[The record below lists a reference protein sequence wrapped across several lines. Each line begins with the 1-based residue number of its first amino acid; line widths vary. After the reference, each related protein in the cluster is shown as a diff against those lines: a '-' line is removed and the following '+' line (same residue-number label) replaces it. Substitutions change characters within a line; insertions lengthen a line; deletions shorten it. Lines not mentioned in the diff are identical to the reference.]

1 MISVGIIGYGYW
13 GPNLA
18 RNVQENS
25 ALELKT
31 ICDTNAAA
39 LAKARERYPTIK
51 CVEDAGDIFSDET
64 IDAVMIATPVSTHYD
79 LASQSIKSGKHVL
92 VEKPMTNDV
101 QKAAELIGMAK
112 EKGRILMVD
121 HTFIYSP
128 AVQTLKEVIS
138 SGTLGDI
145 LYYDSVRVNLG
156 LFQHDINVIWDLA
169 PHDISIMYYLVGKV
183 PRWVSAYGA
192 SHVGN
197 GLENIAYVNLGFDDE
212 FLAHFH
218 VNWLAPVKIRQV
230 LIGGSRKMVVYN
242 DVEPT
247 EKIKIYDTGIDVT
260 TQEGIYKTLIQYRTG
275 DISVPHIENRET
287 LSVEMDHFVN
297 CVQNGTTPWT
307 DGQAGLEVVKVLQ
320 ATQES
325 IRQNGIPIELS

>member
-1 MISVGIIGYGYW
+1 MITVGIIGYGYW

-31 ICDTNAAA
+31 ICDSSSSA
-39 LAKARERYPTIK
+39 LANARRRYPSIRCT
-51 CVEDAGDIFSDET
+51 EDAEDIFSDGT
-64 IDAVMIATPVSTHYD
+64 IDAVMIATPVSTHFD
-79 LASQSIKSGKHVL
+79 LASRALKTGKHVL
-92 VEKPMTNDV
+92 VEKPMTDDV
-101 QKAAELIGMAK
+101 GKATELIHMAK
-112 EKGRILMVD
+112 EQNVILMVD

-128 AVQTLKEVIS
+128 AVQTLKRVVS
-138 SGTLGDI
+138 SGSLGDI

-169 PHDISIMYYLVGKV
+169 PHDISIMFYLVGKT
-183 PRWVSAYGA
+183 PKWVAATGA

-197 GLENIAYVNLGFDDE
+197 GLENIAYVNLGFEDE

-230 LIGGSRKMVVYN
+230 LIGGSKKMVVYN

-247 EKIKIYDTGIDVT
+247 EKIKIYDTGIEVT

-287 LSVEMDHFVN
+287 LSVEMEHFVD
-297 CVQNGTTPWT
+297 CIQNGNTPWT

-325 IRQNGIPIELS
+325 IRKNGIPIELG

>member
-25 ALELKT
+25 ALELKAV
-31 ICDTNAAA
+31 CDTNPKA
-39 LAKARERYPTIK
+39 LANARKRYPTIR
-51 CVEDAGDIFSDET
+51 CIEDSENIFTDET

-79 LASQSIKSGKHVL
+79 LASRALRSGKHVL
-92 VEKPMTNDV
+92 VEKPMTDDV
-101 QKAAELIGMAK
+101 AKAAELINMAK
-112 EKGRILMVD
+112 EQDKTLMVD

-128 AVQTLKEVIS
+128 AVQTLKKVVS
-138 SGTLGDI
+138 SGALGDI

-169 PHDISIMYYLVGKV
+169 PHDISIMFYLVGKT

-192 SHVGN
+192 SHIGN
-197 GLENIAYVNLGFDDE
+197 GLENIAYVNLGFADE

-230 LIGGSRKMVVYN
+230 LIGGNRKMVVYN

-247 EKIKIYDTGIDVT
+247 EKIKIYDTGIEVT

-287 LSVEMDHFVN
+287 LSVEMDHFVD
-297 CVQNGTTPWT
+297 CVQNRTTPWT

-325 IRQNGIPIELS
+325 IRNNGIPIELS